1 MRPQCV
7 PSCNASPRS
16 ARMRRL
22 SSVLPPLALTALTA
36 CTSAP
41 AVAPAPAPA
50 PPSAITARTVQPGAP
65 GTASRVLTATQPD
78 SLLPPKHTAADVA
91 FMTGMIAHHQQ
102 ALVMTALV
110 ADRTTARDIRLL
122 ALRIEL
128 SQSDEINLM
137 KSWLRARGE
146 PVPGEGEH
154 AGHDMH
160 EGHLMPGM
168 LTPEQLATLQSAR
181 GPEFD
186 RRFLEYMIQHHEGAI
201 TMVAE
206 LFSSPGGGQGSEIYG
221 FAADVDAD
229 QQMEIARMRRLL
241 ADRP

>member
-1 MRPQCV
+1 MR
-7 PSCNASPRS
+7 
-16 ARMRRL
+16 L
-22 SSVLPPLALTALTA
+22 HTSSFSVVALAALTA
-36 CTSAP
+36 CAT
-41 AVAPAPAPA
+41 APAPAPTPMTA
-50 PPSAITARTVQPGAP
+50 PAPVAAARTVQPGAP
-65 GTASRVLTATQPD
+65 GTASRVLTERQTD
-78 SLLPPKHTAADVA
+78 SLVTPKHTAADVS
-91 FMTGMIAHHQQ
+91 FMTGMISHHQQ

-128 SQSDEINLM
+128 SQTDEINLM

-160 EGHLMPGM
+160 DGHLMPGM
-168 LTPEQLATLQSAR
+168 LTPEQIATLQAAR
-181 GPEFD
+181 GTEFEK
-186 RRFLEYMIQHHEGAI
+186 RFLEFMIQHHEGAI

-221 FAADVDAD
+221 FAADVDSD

-241 ADRP
+241 AERP

>member
-1 MRPQCV
+1 MRLHTFAFAAV
-7 PSCNASPRS
+7 A
-16 ARMRRL
+16 
-22 SSVLPPLALTALTA
+22 LAAPTA
-36 CTSAP
+36 CATAP
-41 AVAPAPAPA
+41 AVAPTPAP
-50 PPSAITARTVQPGAP
+50 SAAARTVQPGAP
-65 GTASRVLTATQPD
+65 GTASRVLTERQTD
-78 SLLPPKHTAADVA
+78 SLVAPKHTAADVS

-154 AGHDMH
+154 AGHNMH

-168 LTPEQLATLQSAR
+168 LTPEQIATLQAAR
-181 GPEFD
+181 GTEFEK
-186 RRFLEYMIQHHEGAI
+186 RFLEFMIQHHEGAI

-221 FAADVDAD
+221 FAADVDSD

-241 ADRP
+241 AERP

>member
-1 MRPQCV
+1 MRLHT
-7 PSCNASPRS
+7 STLS
-16 ARMRRL
+16 A
-22 SSVLPPLALTALTA
+22 VALAALTA
-36 CTSAP
+36 CASAP
-41 AVAPAPAPA
+41 AAAPAAAPAPVAA
-50 PPSAITARTVQPGAP
+50 ARTVQPGAP
-65 GTASRVLTATQPD
+65 GTATRVLTARQAD
-78 SLLPPKHTAADVA
+78 SLVTPKHTAADIA

-128 SQSDEINLM
+128 SQTDEINLM
-137 KSWLRARGE
+137 KAWLRDRGE

-168 LTPEQLATLQSAR
+168 LTPEQIATLQAAR
-181 GPEFD
+181 GTEFEK
-186 RRFLEYMIQHHEGAI
+186 RFLEFMIQHHEGAI

-221 FAADVDAD
+221 FASDVDSD

-241 ADRP
+241 AERP